1 MRANLTHGV
10 IRFLSCVCLLTA
22 FICSNAMAAQGP
34 LVNAATLSIT
44 TGGTWQAMFPVN
56 TNRSTIWVENP
67 CNATSQGI
75 ATAESLFVAF
85 GNMPTT
91 TAGAFELT
99 SCGSLVM
106 TGPYVSQQAVWVYGA
121 TTSHAFIGA
130 QSQ

>member
-1 MRANLTHGV
+1 MRSHYTRKIGLYL
-10 IRFLSCVCLLTA
+10 FCVCFFLTA
-22 FICSNAMAAQGP
+22 QAAKAAEGP

-44 TGGTWQAMFPVN
+44 TGGAWQALFPLN
-56 TNRSTIWVENP
+56 TNRSTIWIENP

-75 ATAESLFVAF
+75 VTAESLFVAF
-85 GNMPTT
+85 GNKPTT

-121 TTSHAFIGA
+121 TTSHAYIGA